1 MAEIRMGPELGMS
14 YVNRGELK
22 RPERPVEHR
31 EVPGRDLNNK
41 QFDRI
46 SRQMT
51 AVSANQ
57 TQDTYRVTGGTIDF
71 QA

>member
-14 YVNRGELK
+14 AVNRGEVK
-22 RPERPVEHR
+22 RFERPVAHR
-31 EVPGRDLNNK
+31 DVPGRDLNNK
-41 QFDRI
+41 QYDQVA
-46 SRQMT
+46 RQMT

-57 TQDTYRVTGGTIDF
+57 TQNVYKVTGGTIDF